1 MNYRNNLMT
10 PEEET
15 ATLPA
20 RKSRGKRFVRSL
32 EYDRLA
38 YLTLQNFGAGDEPDF
53 AGLLSIPLSNRIP
66 ALIREYG
73 MKRMHQMIRLILK
86 EFCYS
91 ISLPKAK
98 KLTETGIAVCAC
110 DLMLAAHEDQL
121 SLEDLIVFFERA
133 KAGKQGSFK
142 KDLTHYSIMEQLE
155 EFRQKRHEVLLQIRR
170 RQEEEHKALGAA
182 ERTCSEPTAILN
194 LFEPDGL
201 RKIS

>member
-1 MNYRNNLMT
+1 MNYRNNLMS
-10 PEEET
+10 PEEGT

-20 RKSRGKRFVRSL
+20 PKSPGKRFVRSL

-53 AGLLSIPLSNRIP
+53 AGLLAIPLSNRIP

-91 ISLPKAK
+91 SSQPKAK
-98 KLTETGIAVCAC
+98 KLTDTRIAVCAC

-133 KAGKQGSFK
+133 KAGKQGNFK
-142 KDLTHYSIMEQLE
+142 KPLTHYSIMEQLE

-170 RQEEEHKALGAA
+170 KQEEEHKAFGAA

-194 LFEPDGL
+194 LFGPDGL